1 METKYF
7 VLNNKYNYND
17 GKKMHVMSYLSSNAN
32 FMTMSNKMILE
43 EVMINAITFLQRIFI
58 ALYQFLKEKFMKTKI
73 LNTDNR
79 YIDTFYV
86 ANDVAIKNDPCDII
100 DVINVDIL
108 STLAEIINNNFKMEL
123 KQQQSSSPLPS
134 ASLVAKKKY
143 WPVGINNKKATYPP
157 LSPPPPPLS
166 QSEII
171 SPTPEDPFE
180 NELSTTS
187 NVDVGLKVVETNH
200 PTLATKIIND
210 QDWTPHQMIK
220 KPSS

>member
-7 VLNNKYNYND
+7 ILSNKYNYDD
-17 GKKMHVMSYLSSNAN
+17 GKKMYVMYLSSNAN

-43 EVMINAITFLQRIFI
+43 EVMINAMTFLQRIFI
-58 ALYQFLKEKFMKTKI
+58 ALYQFLKVKFMKTNY

-79 YIDTFYV
+79 CIDNFYV
-86 ANDVAIKNDPCDII
+86 TNDIAIRNDPCDII

-108 STLAEIINNNFKMEL
+108 SMLAVIINNNFQMEL
-123 KQQQSSSPLPS
+123 KQQQSSSPS
-134 ASLVAKKKY
+134 GSLVVKKKY
-143 WPVGINNKKATYPP
+143 WPVGIRNKKKTTTSPP
-157 LSPPPPPLS
+157 LSSPPSLS
-166 QSEII
+166 HYQII

-187 NVDVGLKVVETNH
+187 KVIDTNQ
-200 PTLATKIIND
+200 PILETKIIND
-210 QDWTPHQMIK
+210 QNWTPHQMIK